1 MKKKKCGYFW
11 RVNRTLKKMFPRGYM
26 TYTDFRKLTPRK
38 RAYVIKH
45 WFEFKWLFI
54 ALFLCVNCFA
64 FQGVGDCQK
73 LLQDYAQLTNKS
85 VFLPHLLD
93 GNCVVQS
100 EKHFP
105 LIMKNA
111 GFNYSEKSG
120 YIQIKPIVYKER
132 EQVKEEWK
140 PQSKYYDVEFTFLN
154 LSSAID
160 CGLTM
165 DEILANLHNLDYTF
179 SLGLNL
185 GCPAL
190 DYDGSFAFKV
200 NAHLI
205 DSWSYSHGIESQRQR
220 AQITSSTG
228 AVTNE
233 YDYITTGLNLTLYQ
247 SEKGVFFS
255 LKYTGNNGSVT
266 TASGGVVDEI
276 KATTTDEFTRVRK
289 FWIIPIG
296 KEKIRATYS
305 LILRI
310 RSSDL
315 PPKEKKYT

>member
-11 RVNRTLKKMFPRGYM
+11 RVNRTLKKMFPSGYM
-26 TYTDFRKLTPRK
+26 TYGDFRKLSPRK
-38 RAYVIKH
+38 RSYVIKH

-54 ALFLCVNCFA
+54 SLILAVNCFA

-100 EKHFP
+100 EKHLP

-111 GFNYSEKSG
+111 GFSYSEKGG
-120 YIQIKPIVYKER
+120 YIQIKPIVYKE
-132 EQVKEEWK
+132 KEKESWK
-140 PQSKYYDVEFTFLN
+140 PESKFYDVEFTFLN
-154 LSSAID
+154 VSSAID
-160 CGLTM
+160 CGLKM
-165 DEILANLHNLDYTF
+165 DEILASLKNLDYTF

-200 NAHLI
+200 NAHLLE
-205 DSWSYSHGIESQRQR
+205 SWTYSHGIESQRQR

-233 YDYITTGLNLTLYQ
+233 YDYITTGLNLSLTQ
-247 SEKGVFFS
+247 SEKGVAFS

-276 KATTTDEFTRVRK
+276 KATTTDEFTRIRK
-289 FWIIPIG
+289 FWFIPIG
-296 KEKIRATYS
+296 KEKIHATYT

-310 RSSDL
+310 RPSVLD
-315 PPKEKKYT
+315 P